1 METEVRLSHRASP
14 RLLLPRTRGGISWRE
29 GDADFPADGLAGS
42 SPANTGEMSSI
53 PAPGRRGE
61 MPVSVCPG
69 GAEEGARAVGWC
81 QRAAE

>member
-1 METEVRLSHRASP
+1 MEAEVRLSHRASP

-29 GDADFPADGLAGS
+29 GNADFPADGLAGS
-42 SPANTGEMSSI
+42 SPANTGEMFSI

-69 GAEEGARAVGWC
+69 RCRGGGSGGGVVSESR
-81 QRAAE
+81 